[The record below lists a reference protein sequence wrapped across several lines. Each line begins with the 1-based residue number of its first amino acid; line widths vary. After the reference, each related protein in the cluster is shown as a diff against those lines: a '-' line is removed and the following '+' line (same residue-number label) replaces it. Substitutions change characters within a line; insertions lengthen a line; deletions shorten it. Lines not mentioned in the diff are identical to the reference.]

1 MFFQKKVTVPHFQQI
16 RDNENCRSEYFLRN
30 TAIHDFNSRL
40 FFYLFFTMLV
50 EKKYFQLYYFY
61 NFFFFNNSVLLFNKE
76 LIYYLLLK
84 LQNETEVSLFI
95 IKRGFLFN
103 SSNFILSSKPFFSR
117 KNLSNINYLNFVYN
131 NSSDNVLKLVMNNI
145 HLYNTLELFKKN
157 EIRYYINWYIKSL
170 FYQNLGSLFYNAN
183 LTGAS
188 ANMFNKRSE
197 VLDYKYLK
205 NLFLN
210 FFNLL
215 VNSVFYNAIP
225 FFIFPKYLEEEVY
238 IFYSYILFIRTSIF
252 YNIKY
257 TRWLVSLRNLD
268 NFQHCFGTPCF
279 FFILDIIESFLTI
292 NPVKNFK
299 LPVGALVSK
308 NINANF
314 FDYPIYIYSPQK
326 NSVYLYFFFIIRLT
340 FYSLNKRKKFFWGF
354 FIKTK
359 IIYELKKKLIDF

>member
-1 MFFQKKVTVPHFQQI
+1 MFSQKKFQEFL
-16 RDNENCRSEYFLRN
+16 DNENEKFHYF
-30 TAIHDFNSRL
+30 IHNVSAHDLNSRI

-61 NFFFFNNSVLLFNKE
+61 NFFFSNNILLLFNKE
-76 LIYYLLLK
+76 LINYLLIK
-84 LQNETEVSLFI
+84 LQNEVELSLFI

-103 SSNFILSSKPFFSR
+103 SSNFILSSKPFFHR
-117 KNLSNINYLNFVYN
+117 KNLSNINYFNSIYN
-131 NSSDNVLKLVMNNI
+131 NSDNVLRLVMNNI
-145 HLYNTLELFKKN
+145 HFYNTLELFKKN

-170 FYQNLGSLFYNAN
+170 FYQNLGSLFHNSN

-188 ANMFNKRSE
+188 FNMFNKRGE

-205 NLFLN
+205 NLFLK

-215 VNSVFYNAIP
+215 VNGVFYNAIP

-238 IFYSYILFIRTSIF
+238 IFYSYILSIRTSIF

-257 TRWLVSLRNLD
+257 MRWLVSLRSLD

-279 FFILDIIESFLTI
+279 FFILDIVESFLTI

-314 FDYPIYIYSPQK
+314 FDYPVYIYSPQK
-326 NSVYLYFFFIIRLT
+326 NSIYLYFFFIIRLT

-354 FIKTK
+354 FIKSK
-359 IIYELKKKLIDF
+359 IIYELKKKLINL

>member
-1 MFFQKKVTVPHFQQI
+1 
-16 RDNENCRSEYFLRN
+16 
-30 TAIHDFNSRL
+30 
-40 FFYLFFTMLV
+40 
-50 EKKYFQLYYFY
+50 
-61 NFFFFNNSVLLFNKE
+61 
-76 LIYYLLLK
+76 
-84 LQNETEVSLFI
+84 
-95 IKRGFLFN
+95 
-103 SSNFILSSKPFFSR
+103 
-117 KNLSNINYLNFVYN
+117 
-131 NSSDNVLKLVMNNI
+131 
-145 HLYNTLELFKKN
+145 
-157 EIRYYINWYIKSL
+157 
-170 FYQNLGSLFYNAN
+170 
-183 LTGAS
+183 
-188 ANMFNKRSE
+188 MFNKRGE

-205 NLFLN
+205 NLFLK

-238 IFYSYILFIRTSIF
+238 IFYSYILFIRTAIF

-299 LPVGALVSK
+299 LPVGALVSQ

-354 FIKTK
+354 FIKNK
-359 IIYELKKKLIDF
+359 IIYELKKKLIDL